1 MQIQFDMPPRVVRAP
16 GFLIILCLIAGGCSQ
31 DDTSPEANLQDN
43 TTASSILDKVFSG
56 IGGRDRLQNLQTF
69 YFESTRERWLLGE
82 GPEPGIGLFRPVVS
96 DVKVSHELD
105 GNKIRL
111 DYHHVNLYRYE
122 RDATE
127 LIIGESGYVLGM
139 EDYYVKP
146 PVLEA
151 AMVPDRWASNN
162 RTERLLN
169 PHIPLRG
176 LLDDSS
182 RISLGDT
189 ESGTEGLRLT
199 GDHAYPVTLFLG
211 EVSGQRSLLA
221 SAAWVDRWQD
231 KPFYEL
237 TVNKDELHMDSDW
250 FDEWQADRSPDEASH
265 HKLVVAD
272 DIFPV
277 TLYINKET
285 GHISKL
291 ATMEHDMI
299 WGDVALEVTYHDWE
313 NFSGIYF
320 PKRVKISVAGTP
332 SLEVVRTRVDVNP
345 MFDYTTFTA
354 PEGVEYRHDETA
366 AARGA
371 RVSQLLQAFAHA
383 GAPKKPLS
391 RPELVVKT
399 IRDGFYLLDSIP
411 SDTIYT
417 LVVEQ
422 DNGVVV
428 VEPGFQDL
436 KGEAIIDWIAQ
447 NINKPISH
455 IIATHHHVDHAGG
468 IRPYAAA
475 GAKPVVHQAAEDYYN
490 AIFARVFTI
499 LPDALERARV
509 PVRADAV
516 AADGE
521 YLIADP
527 QRPVVVYPVVTRHTT
542 DSVLVFIDVGDESF
556 VYNGDLWA
564 IGENLG
570 ETIQNSLDMHK
581 AIMKRGIEVDY
592 MIGSHLRVKD
602 PVYVTYE
609 HFKKIARVE

>member
-1 MQIQFDMPPRVVRAP
+1 MQIQFDIALRIVRAP
-16 GFLIILCLIAGGCSQ
+16 SFLIVLCLVAGGCGQ
-31 DDTSPEANLQDN
+31 DDTSPETNLQDN
-43 TTASSILDKVFSG
+43 TTASSILDKAFSG

-169 PHIPLRG
+169 PHIPLRE

-182 RISLGDT
+182 RISVGDA
-189 ESGTEGLRLT
+189 ESGSEGLRLS
-199 GDHAYPVTLFLG
+199 GNHAYPVTLFLG

-250 FDEWQADRSPDEASH
+250 FDEWQADRYPEEAAH
-265 HKLVVAD
+265 HKLVVTD

-313 NFSGIYF
+313 SFSGIYF
-320 PKRVKISVAGTP
+320 PERVKISVAGTP

-345 MFDYTTFTA
+345 VFDDAIFAA
-354 PEGVEYRHDETA
+354 PEGVEYQHDETA

-391 RPELVVKT
+391 RPELVIKT

-447 NINKPISH
+447 DINKPITH

-475 GAKPVVHQAAEDYYN
+475 GARPVVHQAAEDYYN
-490 AIFARVFTI
+490 ALFARVFTL
-499 LPDALERARV
+499 LPDALERARI
-509 PVRADAV
+509 PVKVDAV

-521 YLIADP
+521 YRIADP
-527 QRPVVVYPVVTRHTT
+527 QRPVVVYPLVTRHTT
-542 DSVLVFIDVGDESF
+542 DSVLVFIDVGDERF

-581 AIMKRGIEVDY
+581 AVMKRGIEVDY

-602 PVYVTYE
+602 PVYVTYD
-609 HFKKIARVE
+609 HFKKIAHID